1 MKKSKKM
8 LTFASLVTGTALA
21 ATLAA
26 CQLTE
31 HEPVETVYGPPT
43 GETYEPAQ
51 EEPQDVYGPPTGA
64 TFEPAEEEPQDV
76 YGPPIDNEY
85 DPEEELP
92 VPVYGPPEDM
102 AD

>member
-31 HEPVETVYGPPT
+31 QEPVETVYGPPT

-51 EEPQDVYGPPTGA
+51 EEPQDVYGPP
-64 TFEPAEEEPQDV
+64 
-76 YGPPIDNEY
+76 IDNEY
-85 DPEEELP
+85 DPEEEFQEDL
-92 VPVYGPPEDM
+92 YGPPSWESDI
-102 AD
+102 DLID